1 MEKVILIGDKEVK
14 LKATAGT
21 MTRYRMY
28 FRRDFLKDLFSLQ
41 AKLKEVENSD
51 VVTQFNVMDLEMF
64 ERIAWVMA
72 KTADNSIPSIE
83 FWLDDFEMFT
93 ITQILPEILGL
104 VNDNM
109 LQQTESKKK
118 LVEVANH

>member
-1 MEKVILIGDKEVK
+1 MEKVILIGDKKVK

-28 FRRDFLKDLFSLQ
+28 FKRDFLKDLFALQ
-41 AKLKEVENSD
+41 DKLQKVSNSD
-51 VVTQFNVMDLEMF
+51 VITQFNVMDLEMF
-64 ERIAWVMA
+64 ERLAWVMA
-72 KTADNSIPSIE
+72 KTADNNIPDLE
-83 FWLDDFEMFT
+83 FWLDGFDMFS

-104 VNDNM
+104 VSDNI

-118 LVEVANH
+118 LAQTVNH